1 MIGHPMALLKPAISV
16 VEERQVDGVA
26 ILVIERELMEPGEC
40 PLRDR
45 IDALVDRDCLH
56 ILVDLRL
63 VPDLDSSDIGRLI
76 RAHHSV
82 RRAGGRVRLY
92 NVGSRVATLLEM
104 TRLNTVFDI
113 HPTEDAALAAVRD
126 P

>member
-26 ILVIERELMEPGEC
+26 ILAIERELLEPGEC

>member
-1 MIGHPMALLKPAISV
+1 MALLKPAISV

-26 ILVIERELMEPGEC
+26 ILAIERELMEPGEC

-45 IDALVDRDCLH
+45 IDALVDRGCLH

-92 NVGSRVATLLEM
+92 NLGSRVATLLEM

>member
-26 ILVIERELMEPGEC
+26 ILAIERELLEPGEC

-92 NVGSRVATLLEM
+92 NLGSRVATLLEM

>member
-26 ILVIERELMEPGEC
+26 ILAIERELMEPGEC

-92 NVGSRVATLLEM
+92 NLGSRVATLLEM

>member
-1 MIGHPMALLKPAISV
+1 MALLKPAISV

-26 ILVIERELMEPGEC
+26 ILAIERELMEPGEC

-92 NVGSRVATLLEM
+92 NLGSRVATLLEM